1 LGWLDTRFFRL
12 FTNGEVRQSNFAQTA
27 VLKETT
33 AMLFTAFTLRLGLV
47 AGVVLLATGSAMAQT
62 GAEPSPGPPDELFAP
77 EGTLITVQISEYLSS
92 DKNSTGDT
100 FIGAL
105 RQPLVIDG
113 WVVAR
118 AGQTVFGQVS
128 SANKAGRVRGTSD
141 LALELT
147 EIVLVD
153 GHQAG
158 IRTQLLVHRGSES
171 RGEDAAT
178 IVTTTA
184 VGAIIGAAIG
194 DARGALIGAGI
205 GAAGGTTGVLSTRGK
220 PAEVHPENTLTFRLD
235 TPLIVSTVR
244 SSRAFQSVTAE
255 DYPSEPTIRKEPR
268 PRSIEY
274 RSYPRFPRYPGPPVG
289 VIVIP

>member
-1 LGWLDTRFFRL
+1 
-12 FTNGEVRQSNFAQTA
+12 
-27 VLKETT
+27 
-33 AMLFTAFTLRLGLV
+33 MLFTGFTLRSGLV
-47 AGVVLLATGSAMAQT
+47 AVGIALLATGSAMAQT
-62 GAEPSPGPPDELFAP
+62 EAAPSGGLPDELFAP
-77 EGTLITVQISEYLSS
+77 EGTLISVQISDYLSS

-118 AGQTVFGQVS
+118 AGQTVFGQVA
-128 SANKAGRVRGTSD
+128 SANKAGKVSGTSD

-158 IRTQLLVHRGSES
+158 IRTQLVVHRGSES

-178 IVTTTA
+178 IATTTA

-220 PAEVHPENTLTFRLD
+220 PVEVHPESTLTFRLD

-255 DYPSEPTIRKEPR
+255 DYPSEPAIRKETR

>member
-1 LGWLDTRFFRL
+1 
-12 FTNGEVRQSNFAQTA
+12 
-27 VLKETT
+27 
-33 AMLFTAFTLRLGLV
+33 MLFKPFTLRSCLV
-47 AGVVLLATGSAMAQT
+47 AVGIALLATGSAMAQT
-62 GAEPSPGPPDELFAP
+62 ETEPSGGLPEELFAP

-92 DKNSTGDT
+92 DKNSAGDT

-118 AGQTVFGQVS
+118 AGQTVFGQVA
-128 SANKAGRVRGTSD
+128 SANKAGKVSGTSD
-141 LALELT
+141 LAVELT

-158 IRTQLLVHRGSES
+158 IRTHLLVHRGSES

-178 IVTTTA
+178 IAATSVA
-184 VGAIIGAAIG
+184 GAIIGAAIG
-194 DARGALIGAGI
+194 DTRGALIGAGI
-205 GAAGGTTGVLSTRGK
+205 GAAGGTTGVLATRGK
-220 PAEVHPENTLTFRLD
+220 PAEVHPESTLTFRLD

-255 DYPSEPTIRKEPR
+255 DYPSEPAIRKEPR